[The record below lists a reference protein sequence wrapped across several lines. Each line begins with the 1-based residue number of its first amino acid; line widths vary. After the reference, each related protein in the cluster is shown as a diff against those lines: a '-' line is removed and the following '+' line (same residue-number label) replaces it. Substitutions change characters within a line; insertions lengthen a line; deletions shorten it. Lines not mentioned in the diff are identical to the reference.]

1 MIHPTVHIPEN
12 GRLSVTSREAAR
24 LAIKDATRAFLA
36 SGGRIQRIDIVARP
50 AGQPDDKQ
58 RSRLRGVAKSALV
71 AKPRKRKATEPAW
84 YEESIANLKAKAG
97 RP

>member
-24 LAIKDATRAFLA
+24 LAIKDATRDFLA
-36 SGGRIQRIDIVARP
+36 RGVRIQRLDIVART

-58 RSRLRGVAKSALV
+58 RSRLRGVAKAALV
-71 AKPRKRKATEPAW
+71 AKPRRSKASEPAW
-84 YEESIANLKAKAG
+84 YAESIANLKAKEG